1 MACFLVPA
9 AEAVVTTVVKKA
21 ADKKAEKTGK
31 EVSNMF
37 IERLGTLNTMLWGG
51 SGLLAFEH
59 IWHGELTPFF
69 PFLTNAADPANAY
82 EMIMEMSTAGVGMA
96 VLVTGVWAAMV
107 AAAKVLEKDLPLT
120 LKDRL

>member
-21 ADKKAEKTGK
+21 ADKKAEKTGN

-37 IERLGTLNTMLWGG
+37 LERLGTLNTMLWGG

-59 IWHGELTPFF
+59 IWHGEITPFF
-69 PFLTNAADPANAY
+69 PFLTNATDPANAY
-82 EMIMEMSTAGVGMA
+82 EMILEMSTAGVGMA

-107 AAAKVLEKDLPLT
+107 IAAKVLEKDLPLT

>member
-21 ADKKAEKTGK
+21 ADKKAEKTGN

-37 IERLGTLNTMLWGG
+37 LERLGTLNTMLWGG